1 MKSLVLPFAAALL
14 MAQPVSAA
22 SVSWDFDCAP
32 VTAACAFGSNIGTTA
47 NFIGDDASST
57 VGVAAFTLS
66 PVLIGGALTA
76 RQIHRSA
83 DGLGVNLGFG
93 DLNQLD
99 NLGSYELLR
108 FALPTGSKVQSV
120 FLKLT
125 ILSDDY
131 RVWGTNDATFTNL
144 TLLASGTGV
153 IPSTLVNVNAAN
165 SFAYLF
171 IGGELR
177 TFTALQAL
185 RADSFRVSEL
195 TVNVVPEPASLAL
208 LGAGLLGLCA
218 LRRRR

>member
-1 MKSLVLPFAAALL
+1 MKSLLLPVAAAALL
-14 MAQPVSAA
+14 ACPANAA
-22 SVSWDFDCAP
+22 SVTWDFDCAP
-32 VTAACAFGSNIGTTA
+32 ASIACGFGSNIGTTA
-47 NFIGDDASST
+47 SFIGSDLTSA

-66 PVLIGGALTA
+66 PVTIGGSLTA
-76 RQIHRSA
+76 RQIHRNV

-93 DLNQLD
+93 DLNQVD

-108 FALPTGSKVQSV
+108 FALPTGATVQSV

-153 IPSTLVNVNAAN
+153 FPSTTVNVNAGN
-165 SFAYLF
+165 SYAYLF
-171 IGGELR
+171 IGG
-177 TFTALQAL
+177 ALQTFGLGNAL
-185 RADSFRVSEL
+185 QADSFRVSEL
-195 TVNVVPEPASLAL
+195 TVNLVSEPASMAL